1 MVIQNKHTHYSPNH
15 KPDHH
20 KSAKPLGIMGGSSL
34 NKAWY
39 ALEYVEYNNK
49 VSYHY
54 QPTLVYT
61 PSTHAISDT
70 VCASNFIP
78 PGNYCNQLTSISNIL
93 LVGLPMEHHFKQ
105 PTSPTSTTI
114 QKGCLFHPSHFTS
127 DGYWTDHYQ
136 NCHYLWH
143 PLQWPN
149 GTFSHYVQSRNRNGI
164 SFMTTIPPQ

>member
-39 ALEYVEYNNK
+39 ALEYIESNNK

-78 PGNYCNQLTSISNIL
+78 PGNYCNQLTSVSNSL

-105 PTSPTSTTI
+105 TILLFFPPVFYYLHFCCALDKPTFYLPWLEKLLFPLANFTMTDIMLISTT
-114 QKGCLFHPSHFTS
+114 T
-127 DGYWTDHYQ
+127 
-136 NCHYLWH
+136 
-143 PLQWPN
+143 
-149 GTFSHYVQSRNRNGI
+149 I
-164 SFMTTIPPQ
+164 SNSPKTALTT